1 METFNIQTFC
11 SQIIELS
18 NNKLLWDGRTE
29 LYAKSFITQ
38 LT

>member
-1 METFNIQTFC
+1 METFNIQTSS

-18 NNKLLWDGRTE
+18 NNKLLWDGRMK
-29 LYAKSFITQ
+29 LYVKSFITQ